1 MEKPLLVCIVGPT
14 AIGKTDVAIS
24 LAQQF
29 TTEIVSA
36 DSRQFF
42 KEMTIGTAK
51 PLPEELAAVPHHFIN
66 SHSITEPFSVGDFEK
81 AGLLLLEKLFKK
93 HAIVFLVGG
102 SGLYVQAITQGFDN
116 LPKAPPEIRAELNKQ
131 LTEEGIE
138 RLQKRL
144 EALDPTY
151 YAEVDICNPQRLI
164 RALEVCIST
173 GQTFSSYRSHA
184 ANERL
189 FEVLTI
195 GLNTERS
202 QLYTQ
207 INKRVDN
214 MMELGLL
221 AEVETLLPYRDLNA
235 LQTVGYQELFNFFGG
250 IKSLDKAVE
259 EIKQNTRHFAK
270 RQLTWFRKNTE
281 THWFKPQQ
289 IAEISALIANKLK
302 S

>member
-1 MEKPLLVCIVGPT
+1 VCIVGPT
-14 AIGKTDVAIS
+14 AIGKTDVAIT

-42 KEMTIGTAK
+42 KEMSIGTAK

-116 LPKAPPEIRAELNKQ
+116 LSKAPPEIRAELNKQ

-173 GQTFSSYRSHA
+173 GQPFSSYRSHA

-235 LQTVGYQELFNFFGG
+235 LQTVGYQELFDFFDGT
-250 IKSLDKAVE
+250 KSLDKAVE

-281 THWFKPQQ
+281 THWFEPQQ
-289 IAEISALIANKLK
+289 LPEIGALIAKKLK

>member
-81 AGLLLLEKLFKK
+81 AGLLLLEKLYKK
-93 HAIVFLVGG
+93 HPIVFLVGG

-116 LPKAPPEIRAELNKQ
+116 LPKAPPELRAELNKQ

-173 GQTFSSYRSHA
+173 GQPFSSYRSHA
-184 ANERL
+184 ANERP

-207 INKRVDN
+207 INKRVDH

-235 LQTVGYQELFNFFGG
+235 LQTVGYQELFDFFGG

-281 THWFKPQQ
+281 THWFEPQQ
-289 IAEISALIANKLK
+289 IAEISALIAKKLK

>member
-1 MEKPLLVCIVGPT
+1 MKKTLLVCIVGPT
-14 AIGKTDVAIS
+14 AIGKTNVAIA

-42 KEMTIGTAK
+42 KEMSIGTAK
-51 PLPEELAAVPHHFIN
+51 PLPGELAAVPHHFIN

-81 AGLLLLEKLFKK
+81 AGLLVLEKLFEK
-93 HAIVFLVGG
+93 HSIVFLVGG

-116 LPKAPPEIRAELNKQ
+116 LPKAPPELRAELNKQ

-138 RLQKRL
+138 SLQKRL
-144 EALDPTY
+144 EVLDLTY
-151 YAEVDICNPQRLI
+151 YAEVDTSNPQRLI
-164 RALEVCIST
+164 RALEVCIGT
-173 GQTFSSYRSHA
+173 GKPFSAYHTHA
-184 ANERL
+184 ATERP

-207 INKRVDN
+207 INKRVDH

-221 AEVETLLPYRDLNA
+221 AEVDTLLPYRNLNA
-235 LQTVGYQELFNFFGG
+235 LQTVGYQELFDFFDGT
-250 IKSLDKAVE
+250 KSLDKAVE
-259 EIKQNTRHFAK
+259 EIKQNTRRFAK

-281 THWFKPQQ
+281 THWFEPQQ
-289 IAEISALIANKLK
+289 LPEISALIAKKLK

>member
-1 MEKPLLVCIVGPT
+1 MVCIVGPT

-144 EALDPTY
+144 EALDLTY

-173 GQTFSSYRSHA
+173 GQPFSSYRSHA
-184 ANERL
+184 ANERP

-235 LQTVGYQELFNFFGG
+235 LQTVGYQELFDFFGG

-281 THWFKPQQ
+281 THWFEPQQ
-289 IAEISALIANKLK
+289 IAEIIALIAKKLK

>member
-1 MEKPLLVCIVGPT
+1 LRKPLLVCIVGPT
-14 AIGKTDVAIS
+14 AIGKTDVAIT

-42 KEMTIGTAK
+42 KEMSIGTAK

-81 AGLLLLEKLFKK
+81 AGLLLLEKLYKK
-93 HAIVFLVGG
+93 HPIVFLVGG

-116 LPKAPPEIRAELNKQ
+116 LPKAPPELRAELNKQ

-151 YAEVDICNPQRLI
+151 YAEVDIYNPQRLI
-164 RALEVCIST
+164 RALEVCIGT
-173 GQTFSSYRSHA
+173 GKPFSAYHSHT
-184 ANERL
+184 ANERP

-207 INKRVDN
+207 INKRVDH

-235 LQTVGYQELFNFFGG
+235 LQTVGYQELFDFFGG

-281 THWFKPQQ
+281 THWFEPQQ
-289 IAEISALIANKLK
+289 IAEISALIAKKLK

>member
-1 MEKPLLVCIVGPT
+1 LKKPLLVCIVGPT

-144 EALDPTY
+144 EALDLTY

-173 GQTFSSYRSHA
+173 GQPFSSYRSHA
-184 ANERL
+184 ANERP

-235 LQTVGYQELFNFFGG
+235 LQTVGYQELFDFFGG

-281 THWFKPQQ
+281 THWFEPQQ
-289 IAEISALIANKLK
+289 IAEIIALIAKKLK